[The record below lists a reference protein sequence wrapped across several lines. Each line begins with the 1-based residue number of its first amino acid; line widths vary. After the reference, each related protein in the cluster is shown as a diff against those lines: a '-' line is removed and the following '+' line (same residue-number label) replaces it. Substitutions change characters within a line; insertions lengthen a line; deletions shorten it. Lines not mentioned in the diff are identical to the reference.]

1 MPTSSPV
8 PLNLAGSINAA
19 YAQAGAQATDAKQNA
34 RIAVERALECG
45 QLMTRQKRALPH
57 GAWQTWLATNCPTI
71 SAPTARRYMMLARRA
86 PHSEL
91 TAAGGL
97 RQAYLATGVL
107 TVSKKSRQKQS
118 ATTPIVTFTR
128 GLDQFRRWYH
138 TRTENNP
145 ISKWSAQSRRLLQTE
160 LSWFKK
166 LHDDLGV

>member
-1 MPTSSPV
+1 MPTNSPV
-8 PLNLAGSINAA
+8 PLNHAGSITAA
-19 YAQAGAQATDAKQNA
+19 YAQAGARASDAKQNA

-45 QLMTRQKRALPH
+45 ELMTRQKATLPH
-57 GAWQTWLATNCPTI
+57 GAWQSWLAINCPTI
-71 SAPTARRYMMLARRA
+71 SAPTARRYMMLCRRA
-86 PHSEL
+86 THSDL

-107 TVSKKSRQKQS
+107 TGSKKSRKKHS
-118 ATTPIVTFTR
+118 ATAPVITFTR

-166 LHDDLGV
+166 LHDDLGG

>member
-1 MPTSSPV
+1 
-8 PLNLAGSINAA
+8 
-19 YAQAGAQATDAKQNA
+19 
-34 RIAVERALECG
+34 
-45 QLMTRQKRALPH
+45 
-57 GAWQTWLATNCPTI
+57 
-71 SAPTARRYMMLARRA
+71 MMLARRA

-118 ATTPIVTFTR
+118 ATTPIVTFTQ

-145 ISKWSAQSRRLLQTE
+145 ISKWSAQSRRLLRTE